1 MSIGRATGAG
11 FKYPLQRD
19 VAGARAR
26 RREEQ
31 ASRSQVARCGEGQM
45 ASLRRV
51 LVLGSSFGGGNW
63 PPLAAVTVGLHQA
76 GHPVKCF
83 GDTTI
88 AQDFASA
95 AIAVEVMP
103 AGESLHTFIARW
115 QAVGASGPSPL
126 AAWAEAS
133 LPAVRVLVNDF
144 RPRIVL
150 SDLFTMELARLTKA
164 ACGLRWC
171 FVNPSYYFGRDS
183 MRAFEADFVGRAR
196 YFYAEWMQAVVDADL
211 VLHGTD
217 PLFDPPPPSLPPH
230 HHYVGPLMWER
241 STEAPAYLDVPGA
254 PWALVTL
261 SSVPQEGEMTLA
273 RTALQTLAEFPIRV
287 VLTLTAGHPRDE
299 LGPVP
304 ANARIEPFVP
314 HSEVLKRARLLI
326 SHAGHGIVMKGLY
339 YGVPMVLIPWDRDQ
353 PGVAAR
359 AAALAIAEVIP
370 RQDLTEARLSAAIH
384 RVLGAARYQEKA
396 ACIAGRMQG
405 QDAVASACARIREF
419 MDENSRGGHESSR
432 YPKV

>member
-1 MSIGRATGAG
+1 
-11 FKYPLQRD
+11 
-19 VAGARAR
+19 
-26 RREEQ
+26 
-31 ASRSQVARCGEGQM
+31 
-45 ASLRRV
+45 
-51 LVLGSSFGGGNW
+51 
-63 PPLAAVTVGLHQA
+63 
-76 GHPVKCF
+76 VKCF

-95 AIAVEVMP
+95 AIAVEVVP
-103 AGESLHTFIARW
+103 AGESLHSFIARW
-115 QAVGASGPSPL
+115 QAAGASGPSPL

-133 LPAVRVLVNDF
+133 LPAVHSLVKDF

-150 SDLFTMELARLTKA
+150 SDLFAMKLARLTKA

-171 FVNPSYYFGRDS
+171 FVNPSYYFGPDS
-183 MRAFEADFVGRAR
+183 MRPFEADFVGRGR

-230 HHYVGPLMWER
+230 HHYVGSLMWER
-241 STEAPAYLDVPGA
+241 SGEAPAYLNVPGA

-261 SSVPQEGEMTLA
+261 SSLPQEGEMTLA
-273 RTALQTLAEFPIRV
+273 RTALQTLAAFPIRV
-287 VLTLTAGHPRDE
+287 VLTLAAGHRRDQ

-339 YGVPMVLIPWDRDQ
+339 YGVPMVLVPWDRDQ

-359 AAALAIAEVIP
+359 AAALATAEVIP
-370 RQDLTEARLSAAIH
+370 RQDLTEARLCAAVH
-384 RVLGAARYQEKA
+384 KVLGAARYKEKA
-396 ACIAGRMQG
+396 AWIASRMQA
-405 QDAVASACARIREF
+405 QDAVASACARIQDF
-419 MDENSRGGHESSR
+419 MDENSQRGGESSR
-432 YPKV
+432 SSKA

>member
-1 MSIGRATGAG
+1 
-11 FKYPLQRD
+11 
-19 VAGARAR
+19 
-26 RREEQ
+26 
-31 ASRSQVARCGEGQM
+31 M
-45 ASLRRV
+45 ASLWRI

-63 PPLAAVTVGLHQA
+63 PPLAAVTVGLHHA
-76 GHPVKCF
+76 GHTVKCF

-95 AIAVEVMP
+95 AIAVEVVP
-103 AGESLHTFIARW
+103 AGESLHSFIARW
-115 QAVGASGPSPL
+115 QAAGASGPSPL

-133 LPAVRVLVNDF
+133 LPAVHSLVKDF

-150 SDLFTMELARLTKA
+150 SDLFAMKLARLTKA

-171 FVNPSYYFGRDS
+171 FVNPSYYFGPDS
-183 MRAFEADFVGRAR
+183 MRPFEADFVGRGR

-230 HHYVGPLMWER
+230 HHYVGSLMWER
-241 STEAPAYLDVPGA
+241 SREAPAYLNVPGA

-261 SSVPQEGEMTLA
+261 SSLPQEGEMTLA
-273 RTALQTLAEFPIRV
+273 RTALQTLAAFPIRV
-287 VLTLTAGHPRDE
+287 VLTLAAGHRRDQ

-339 YGVPMVLIPWDRDQ
+339 YGVPMVLVPWDRDQ

-359 AAALAIAEVIP
+359 AAALATAEVIP
-370 RQDLTEARLSAAIH
+370 RQDLTEARLCAAVH
-384 RVLGAARYQEKA
+384 KVLGAARYKEKA
-396 ACIAGRMQG
+396 AWIASRMQA
-405 QDAVASACARIREF
+405 QDAVASACARIQDF
-419 MDENSRGGHESSR
+419 MDENSQRGGESSR
-432 YPKV
+432 SSKA